1 MSIYAYCW
9 LHWKVKKQPIM
20 IAFSCVHQFTF
31 LDSGFS
37 KIFKKMGKKSQE
49 MCLYHFLESWKLAFV
64 NDTST
69 KLRHIYNEPKK
80 IKGLNL
86 PPKPN
91 WYKHFETCVM
101 NCDVGCKLNLDEI
114 YTKSRCYITYS
125 QIYSNSK
132 IVVQICTLKKNGEI
146 DLTILFI
153 MKYCELHDRVH
164 LLTTYETIILKCS
177 SLKSCNHNSL
187 DFFSITR

>member
-1 MSIYAYCW
+1 
-9 LHWKVKKQPIM
+9 M

-132 IVVQICTLKKNGEI
+132 IVVQICTLKKKWRDRPHNTLYNEI
-146 DLTILFI
+146 LWTS
-153 MKYCELHDRVH
+153 RS
-164 LLTTYETIILKCS
+164 CS
-177 SLKSCNHNSL
+177 SINNLWNHNLEMFISKVL
-187 DFFSITR
+187 